1 MQMRRS
7 IAMEEGH
14 FAPGVAKTL
23 QNISSVGNPWGL
35 DPDERFKWAEGLDVP
50 FAKEGEHYA
59 KAMIKILKASGLSF
73 AVMQEESCNAELAR
87 RVGEEYLFE
96 CQTLMNIENLRKYTF
111 SRIVA
116 HCPHCFNTL
125 KNDFPDYEG
134 GKFNVISHVRFIA
147 EQLDAGRLPLVNDG
161 TEETF
166 AIHDACYLARYN
178 QIINA
183 PRFIIDKIKN
193 LDYVNPKEWGCNTTC
208 CGAGGGQFWSE
219 NDKGER
225 LNVIR
230 LKAIVNDTGAK
241 NIATSCP
248 FCLSMFDSAKSQ
260 DTSLS
265 EIQLSDIAE
274 IVAKHIK

>member
-1 MQMRRS
+1 M
-7 IAMEEGH
+7 
-14 FAPGVAKTL
+14 
-23 QNISSVGNPWGL
+23 
-35 DPDERFKWAEGLDVP
+35 
-50 FAKEGEHYA
+50 
-59 KAMIKILKASGLSF
+59 
-73 AVMQEESCNAELAR
+73 
-87 RVGEEYLFE
+87 
-96 CQTLMNIENLRKYTF
+96 
-111 SRIVA
+111 
-116 HCPHCFNTL
+116 
-125 KNDFPDYEG
+125 
-134 GKFNVISHVRFIA
+134 
-147 EQLDAGRLPLVNDG
+147 
-161 TEETF
+161 
-166 AIHDACYLARYN
+166 ARYN